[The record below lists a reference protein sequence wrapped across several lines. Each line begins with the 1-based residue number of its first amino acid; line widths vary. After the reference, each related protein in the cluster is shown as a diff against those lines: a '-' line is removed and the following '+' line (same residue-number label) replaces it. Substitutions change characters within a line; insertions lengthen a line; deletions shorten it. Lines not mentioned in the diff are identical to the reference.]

1 MAEALEHLFH
11 ADGWLVRT
19 LPRLAFHPASLT
31 RDYLAGRRV
40 SQTPPFRLFLVVI
53 LLFFFTGGVRDF
65 VKPSTVRWVQAD
77 APTKAHTD
85 IRFGDLAGGDQL
97 AAWLKPRL
105 TYVVAHPREL
115 AMGMADW
122 MHRMPVAT
130 LALSLLFVFQRRFFV
145 FDHAIFS
152 MHSLSFMGLLATA
165 ITLTSMVP
173 LLAGL
178 VGWMIFIAPI
188 HLVVHM
194 RGAYST
200 SIPGTLARMAG
211 LFVISLIAVAVL
223 LAGVFVV
230 ELNALGVG
238 ES

>member
-1 MAEALEHLFH
+1 MAEAIEHLFH
-11 ADGWLVRT
+11 ADGRLVRT

-31 RDYLAGRRV
+31 RDYLTGKRV

-53 LLFFFTGGVRDF
+53 LLFFFAGGIRDF
-65 VKPSTVRWVQAD
+65 VKPSTVRWFQAD
-77 APTKAHTD
+77 APTKGRTD
-85 IRFGDLAGGDQL
+85 IQILGIWLEAIRSL

-105 TYVVAHPREL
+105 TYVAAHPREL

-122 MHRMPVAT
+122 MHRIAIMLLPIST
-130 LALSLLFVFQRRFFV
+130 LVLSLLFAFQRRFFV

-178 VGWMIFIAPI
+178 VEWMSLHRTFDPSRRSYARLLFHEHSRDPRPDGGVARDVSHRRCSSFGWCF
-188 HLVVHM
+188 
-194 RGAYST
+194 RC
-200 SIPGTLARMAG
+200 
-211 LFVISLIAVAVL
+211 
-223 LAGVFVV
+223 
-230 ELNALGVG
+230 
-238 ES
+238 